1 MKLVN
6 SDDQLLKTPSKP
18 VGEDLLSENG
28 RGLKPL
34 ASLLMQKIIE
44 HNALGISACQL
55 GIDLAL
61 FAIDVNGTIK
71 ICANPQI
78 VAAAAEMEKAEEGC
92 LSFPNLYLK
101 VNRPNA
107 IIARYHNENGQEVTE
122 QLDGLVARAWL
133 HEYDHTIG
141 ICFTNR
147 VGKLSLDLAKRK
159 STKKNRRISK

>member
-6 SDDQLLKTPSKP
+6 SDDQLLKTPNKP

-61 FAIDVNGTIK
+61 FAIEVNGTIK

-101 VNRPNA
+101 VNRPTA

-159 STKKNRRISK
+159 STKKNRRRSK